1 VRTLPAFL
9 LGLAATALAAE
20 IALRLL
26 PAPTATMTGYHRH
39 PELLT
44 EPAQHRWR
52 TATGWDLRNPQTLQ
66 ANNWGFAADHDF
78 VPDADAV
85 ALVGDSYVEA
95 SMLPASD
102 RPAAQLEALLHGR
115 RKVYALGT
123 PGTALLDYAQRI
135 RFASE
140 QFGVRD
146 FVLLMERYDARQ
158 ALCGSGNVVSRCL
171 DPATLQPRT
180 ERQPAPGALVRVVR
194 HSALAQYL
202 SSLRFRPAALL
213 QAMFTRATPETQTG
227 AQTATPRPPP
237 SAAQIAATRKMVDA
251 VVAEFYAQI
260 PLASVRRLVF
270 VIDGQRDDQTD
281 DDPVIGIERSHL
293 MARLRERGATVVDM
307 EPIDSAWAAHSQRL
321 LRVGPYDGH
330 LNAVGMRLAMEAA
343 AGALRP

>member
-1 VRTLPAFL
+1 MRTLPAFL
-9 LGLAATALAAE
+9 LGLAATALVAE

-44 EPAQHRWR
+44 EPPHHRWR
-52 TATGWDLRNPQTLQ
+52 TATGWDLRNPQTLR
-66 ANNWGFAADHDF
+66 ANNWGFVANHDF

-102 RPAAQLEALLHGR
+102 RPAAQLETLLQGR

-123 PGTALLDYAQRI
+123 PGTAMLDYAQRI
-135 RFASE
+135 RFANE

-171 DPATLQPRT
+171 DPVTLQPRT
-180 ERQPAPGALVRVVR
+180 ERQPQASALVRVAR
-194 HSALAQYL
+194 QSALAQYL

-213 QAMFTRATPETQTG
+213 QAMFTRATPETQAG
-227 AQTATPRPPP
+227 AQTAASRPPP
-237 SAAQIAATRKMVDA
+237 SAEQLAATRRMVDA
-251 VVAEFYAQI
+251 VVTEFYAQI
-260 PLASVRRLVF
+260 PQASVRRLVF
-270 VIDGQRDDQTD
+270 VVDGQRDGQADN
-281 DDPVIGIERSHL
+281 DPVIGVERSHL
-293 MARLRERGATVVDM
+293 IARLREHGATVVDM
-307 EPIDSAWAAHSQRL
+307 EPIDSAWAASSQRL
-321 LRVGPYDGH
+321 LRMGPYDGH
-330 LNAVGMRLAMEAA
+330 LNAVGVRLAMEAA